1 MPSKKACNQTIES
14 RPNALTTSPDSK
26 VPTMKA
32 TEPAPRTHP
41 YSNPRRPLLGGGE
54 ADPKASAS
62 AKMVIG
68 ASDAACKRLIPR
80 KAQKSMAHE
89 IAQRHRGGE
98 YDADNEYD
106 AERMG
111 QVADATC
118 KRRTEQSHGRASAE
132 HEAKLLG
139 QQPPRT

>member
-14 RPNALTTSPDSK
+14 RPNALTIWPDSK

-32 TEPAPRTHP
+32 TEPVPRTHP

-62 AKMVIG
+62 AKTVIG
-68 ASDAACKRLIPR
+68 ASDAACRRLIPR
-80 KAQKSMAHE
+80 RTKIHGHE

-98 YDADNEYD
+98 YHADNEYD

-118 KRRTEQSHGRASAE
+118 KRRTEQPHGRASA
-132 HEAKLLG
+132 
-139 QQPPRT
+139 